1 VMPQL
6 SCSHTALR
14 RSFDSVSRE
23 VSRWIQETG
32 MAA

>member
-1 VMPQL
+1 MPQL
-6 SCSHTALR
+6 SNADSSLR